1 MIGSRAPTMMAGVA
15 LLAAVALAA
24 CGKSSQPSA
33 EPTVSQRAPVS
44 AMQMTSTAFGAGN
57 TLPEEYTCDGAG
69 RSPPLAWSGAPAN
82 ARSFALI
89 VEDPDAPDGTFRHW
103 GVYDIPAGTHEL
115 AEGASG
121 KDGLKQ
127 VKNDFGKSGY
137 GPPCPP
143 KGDPPHHYRF
153 RLLALNVTQLSG
165 SPGNVKDL
173 LDATDGHVV
182 GNGELMALYGRR

>member
-1 MIGSRAPTMMAGVA
+1 MIGCRAPMMMAGVA

-33 EPTVSQRAPVS
+33 EPTVSQRAMVS
-44 AMQMTSTAFGAGN
+44 AMQMTSTAFSAGSA
-57 TLPEEYTCDGAG
+57 LPEEYTCDGAG

-143 KGDPPHHYRF
+143 KGDPPHHYVFAVYALAKPTGLGDGATPDEVIDALGDAIARGQVTGRF
-153 RLLALNVTQLSG
+153 ARS
-165 SPGNVKDL
+165 
-173 LDATDGHVV
+173 
-182 GNGELMALYGRR
+182 